1 MAIYKKDDV
10 IANAKKYGP
19 KSKGKIS
26 LFISYNR
33 TKKDADGKNVI
44 DPKTGQAVIDPTKPS
59 LFGYM
64 TDNDMNMSAITIWK
78 NKEPKKNRDGTTMK
92 DKDGNTVYKT
102 TFKGNAEPL
111 GVKQNVVEIK
121 PSGQEKDSLDDI
133 FS

>member
-1 MAIYKKDDV
+1 MAFSKADV
-10 IANAKKYGP
+10 IENAKKYGP

-121 PSGQEKDSLDDI
+121 SSEQGKDSLDDI

>member
-44 DPKTGQAVIDPTKPS
+44 DPKTGQAVIGHWVMARE
-59 LFGYM
+59 LH
-64 TDNDMNMSAITIWK
+64 
-78 NKEPKKNRDGTTMK
+78 DG
-92 DKDGNTVYKT
+92 GTV
-102 TFKGNAEPL
+102 EW
-111 GVKQNVVEIK
+111 IK
-121 PSGQEKDSLDDI
+121 CYSMIQFLI
-133 FS
+133 LLH